1 VTDLTVYPSTIYM
14 MDEMMANG
22 FVSPL
27 DEPLT
32 EKAAQSMKI
41 VTQEQHANSK
51 WRCNIG
57 R

>member
-1 VTDLTVYPSTIYM
+1 VTDVTVYPSTIYM
-14 MDEMMANG
+14 MDEMVANG

-32 EKAAQSMKI
+32 EKAVQSTKI
-41 VTQEQHANSK
+41 ATQGQHANSK
-51 WRCNIG
+51 WRCDVG